1 MSWRAL
7 ANNVLSTLFEPP
19 CAACKQRLHHPLDG
33 AVCDPC
39 WSSLRLA
46 PRIDEHYSSEHTVS
60 WACAVD
66 HYEGRMKEII
76 HALKYER
83 RRSIAPR
90 LGALM
95 RECGA
100 ALLRDAAIVV
110 PVPLHPRREYERGF
124 NQAEDL
130 ALHLGLPVMKLLTR
144 VRHTQSQI
152 ELPKEQRQQNVKN
165 AFAALSLSKG
175 RLPVPGI
182 VVLID
187 DVSTTGSTLDAC
199 ARVLKDAGVKEVR
212 ALTAA
217 RVVNA
222 RR

>member
-1 MSWRAL
+1 
-7 ANNVLSTLFEPP
+7 
-19 CAACKQRLHHPLDG
+19 
-33 AVCDPC
+33 
-39 WSSLRLA
+39 
-46 PRIDEHYSSEHTVS
+46 
-60 WACAVD
+60 
-66 HYEGRMKEII
+66 MKEIV

-95 RECGA
+95 RECGH
-100 ALLRDAAIVV
+100 ALLVDADLVV

-130 ALHLGLPVMKLLTR
+130 AQHLGVPVARLMKR
-144 VRHTQSQI
+144 VRHTHSQI
-152 ELPKEQRQQNVKN
+152 DLPKDQRRANVKD
-165 AFAALSLSKG
+165 AFEFYSAPGS
-175 RLPVPGI
+175 RVPTPDV

-187 DVSTTGSTLDAC
+187 DVATTGATLDAC
-199 ARVLKDAGVKEVR
+199 AMVLKRSGVKEVR

-217 RVVNA
+217 RVVSA

>member
-1 MSWRAL
+1 
-7 ANNVLSTLFEPP
+7 
-19 CAACKQRLHHPLDG
+19 
-33 AVCDPC
+33 
-39 WSSLRLA
+39 
-46 PRIDEHYSSEHTVS
+46 VS

-83 RRSIAPR
+83 RRSISPR

-100 ALLRDAAIVV
+100 PLLRDGAIVV
-110 PVPLHPRREYERGF
+110 PVPLHRRREYERGF

-130 ALHLGLPVMKLLTR
+130 ATHLGAPVMKLLTR

-152 ELPKEQRQQNVKN
+152 ELPKNQRQQNVKN
-165 AFAALSLSKG
+165 AFALAVPGSL
-175 RLPVPGI
+175 LPVPGI
-182 VVLID
+182 VVLVD
-187 DVSTTGSTLDAC
+187 DVSTTGSTLEAC

>member
-1 MSWRAL
+1 
-7 ANNVLSTLFEPP
+7 
-19 CAACKQRLHHPLDG
+19 
-33 AVCDPC
+33 
-39 WSSLRLA
+39 
-46 PRIDEHYSSEHTVS
+46 
-60 WACAVD
+60 
-66 HYEGRMKEII
+66 MKEII

-83 RRSIAPR
+83 RRSIAPG

-100 ALLRDAAIVV
+100 SLLADATAVV

-130 ALHLGLPVMKLLTR
+130 AIHLGPTVMRLLKR

-152 ELPKEQRQQNVKN
+152 ELPKDQRQQNVKD
-165 AFAALSLSKG
+165 AFGFRPPALGSI
-175 RLPVPGI
+175 PPI
-182 VVLID
+182 VVLVD

-199 ARVLKDAGVKEVR
+199 ARVLIAEGVTEVR
-212 ALTAA
+212 GLTAA